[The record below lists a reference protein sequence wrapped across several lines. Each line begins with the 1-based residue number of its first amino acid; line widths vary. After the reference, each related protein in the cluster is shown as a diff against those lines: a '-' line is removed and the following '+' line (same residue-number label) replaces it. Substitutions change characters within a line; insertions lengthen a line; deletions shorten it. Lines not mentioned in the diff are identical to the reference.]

1 MASPRRS
8 PQSSDLKPNPPGP
21 HPKRKSSGVGAF
33 IWGMIV
39 CASGLGMVY
48 WLENRGDLP
57 TFFFGPPTELSN
69 GFKSPPLAMEG
80 GDPHLRALLRTI
92 SASESNDQRP
102 YAVIYGGSYLSDFS
116 DHPRRCITITAGPNR
131 GNCSTAAGRYQMLD
145 ITWVDKAKRYHPN
158 ADSWL
163 WWSGYSFEPRYQDE
177 VVYRWLS
184 DRQAWGFDIAALL
197 KQNQLNTVLKRLSG
211 TWTSLGY
218 GIEDNVMTPK
228 LPIIYRELL
237 DEELKR
243 LQDSN

>member
-1 MASPRRS
+1 
-8 PQSSDLKPNPPGP
+8 
-21 HPKRKSSGVGAF
+21 
-33 IWGMIV
+33 
-39 CASGLGMVY
+39 MVY

-57 TFFFGPPTELSN
+57 SFSGPTTELSN

-80 GDPHLRALLRTI
+80 GDPYLRALMRTI
-92 SASESNDQRP
+92 SASESNYERP
-102 YAVIYGGSYLSDFS
+102 YDVIYGGSYLTDYS

-145 ITWVDKAKRYHPN
+145 ITWADKAKRYHPN

-184 DRQAWGFDIAALL
+184 DHQAWGFDIAALL

-228 LPIIYRELL
+228 LPVIYRELL
-237 DEELKR
+237 EEELKGSR
-243 LQDSN
+243 NFS